1 MWLWIAFSQF
11 GDFPLWPVFGHDW
24 NFVCCRTHCT
34 AQKRKTEF
42 NWNCCQVGTLN
53 SNQNK
58 NKRSESW
65 QSLCKEGIPRKNVI
79 TIQTKINKQTKKH
92 PNTPPPPQSTYST
105 EMNIHQNCIKP
116 NHPPS
121 QHCKPAS
128 SHGPDPEATRNIE
141 LFQSMKI
148 WLPFLVLWFNCQII
162 FIYLKYFFQN
172 CTKCIS
178 TLTLRGWGRDTSL
191 LRWCR
196 RGIRPYENSFASLQ
210 LLVL

>member
-79 TIQTKINKQTKKH
+79 TIQTKINKQKT
-92 PNTPPPPQSTYST
+92 TQTLPPPQKHQQYRNEYSS
-105 EMNIHQNCIKP
+105 ELYKAKP
-116 NHPPS
+116 SPIPALQAS
-121 QHCKPAS
+121 QQPWS
-128 SHGPDPEATRNIE
+128 RPRSHKEYRIVPVYEDLTSI
-141 LFQSMKI
+141 SCS
-148 WLPFLVLWFNCQII
+148 LV
-162 FIYLKYFFQN
+162 
-172 CTKCIS
+172 
-178 TLTLRGWGRDTSL
+178 
-191 LRWCR
+191 
-196 RGIRPYENSFASLQ
+196 
-210 LLVL
+210 